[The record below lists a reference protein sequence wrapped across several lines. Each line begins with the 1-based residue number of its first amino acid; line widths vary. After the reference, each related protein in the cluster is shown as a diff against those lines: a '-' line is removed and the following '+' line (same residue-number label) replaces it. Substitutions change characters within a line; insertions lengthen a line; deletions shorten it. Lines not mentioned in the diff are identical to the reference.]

1 MNHNTKIQK
10 LKSEGLSP
18 NLLNTLTESQITSLF
33 NRLLESKKKE
43 QKEATSYSTTT
54 TVYNP
59 ATDKAQI
66 DAAVNDPTKK
76 KQITVTKDNKIAVTQ
91 GNVPGLSEKKEIGEK
106 FESKSQQGLFWARC
120 NKCKTDD
127 CKWCKMAKEFSKST
141 SKKQYKSMPDKK
153 HPEKTVKYKKKET
166 KEGYMDNVGKKVTD
180 TYAKKLSSFTP
191 GLAWGGMKE
200 NYDKIIEKY
209 TEPTMKKRELLK
221 LIENQI
227 RYKKSLNEDFY
238 YDEELGEDFDM
249 MSRYEDDDD
258 DDYTKVGPGSRPDYT
273 EVGPPRRHSPNIPPD
288 WDEED
293 EDDEP
298 RPRSRRMNSPFTPT
312 IEPDIKEPKIKPK
325 REKEPEWE
333 PDFDEPME
341 PNPDVEPEPQA
352 RRKMRFG
359 MNSPTTIEPAIKPSI
374 KPTKPEREEEP
385 EWEPE
390 EDEPFVPS
398 PDVNP
403 EPQARK
409 NEFMNKFKNDF
420 EKKMRRMDESFYKP
434 INYNKF

>member
-1 MNHNTKIQK
+1 MNLNTKIKK
-10 LKSEGLSP
+10 LKSEGLSS
-18 NLLNTLTESQITSLF
+18 NLLTNLTESQITSLY

-43 QKEATSYSTTT
+43 QKEATTYNTTT

-66 DAAVNDPTKK
+66 DAAVNDSTKE

-120 NKCKTDD
+120 NKCKTED

-141 SKKQYKSMPDKK
+141 SKKQYKNMPEKK

-166 KEGYMDNVGKKVTD
+166 KEGYLENVGKKVTD
-180 TYAKKLSSFTP
+180 TYAKKFASFTP

-209 TEPTMKKRELLK
+209 TEPTMKKRELLR

-227 RYKKSLNEDFY
+227 QNKKSLNEDFY
-238 YDEELGEDFDM
+238 FDEEELEEDFDM
-249 MSRYEDDDD
+249 MSMTDEIPDFDID
-258 DDYTKVGPGSRPDYT
+258 DDY
-273 EVGPPRRHSPNIPPD
+273 
-288 WDEED
+288 EED
-293 EDDEP
+293 DMLKP
-298 RPRSRRMNSPFTPT
+298 ISRRMNSPFAPA
-312 IEPDIKEPKIKPK
+312 IEP
-325 REKEPEWE
+325 
-333 PDFDEPME
+333 
-341 PNPDVEPEPQA
+341 
-352 RRKMRFG
+352 G
-359 MNSPTTIEPAIKPSI
+359 IKPSI
-374 KPTKPEREEEP
+374 KPSKPEREP

-398 PDVNP
+398 PDVSP
-403 EPQARK
+403 EPQAPLRK
-409 NEFMNKFKNDF
+409 GKPIMRSFKDDF
-420 EKKMRRMDESFYKP
+420 DGKMERMDKSYHKPVKYKK
-434 INYNKF
+434 Y